1 MPQELILSVSE
12 AMVTFGGKSLFENLS
27 FNLHKGDRI
36 CLVGRN
42 GAGKSTMMKVI
53 TGDRELDLG
62 ERKLLA
68 PETSIGYLKQDITPK
83 QGQTVSQ
90 FIYEGL
96 HVDRQNDEYLYMID
110 MVTTPLELNSNDL
123 MTNLSGGQMRRACL
137 AKALVENPDI
147 LLLDEPTNHLDLD
160 GIKWLEEYLN
170 SYHGTLLCISHDK
183 AFLAN
188 VTNKIFWLDRGIVRV
203 CPKGFKH
210 FDAWSTM
217 LIEQEE
223 RELARRSKIVAQ
235 EMEWANKGV
244 KARVKR
250 NVRRIQQAREERDK
264 LKTDKSSYLKAVHKV
279 KLPELKAVDSS
290 RVISEFYNVSKKF
303 VGFDKAGNESAKIIL
318 NDFSF
323 RVMKGDKIGILGK
336 NGSGKTSFLK
346 MLIGE
351 EKPDKGT
358 VKINKN
364 LSISYFDQKRSDL
377 DEEKSLWQNLVPSGG
392 DYVKVGEKYRHV
404 CGYLKDFLFDPKIAN
419 DKVATLSGG
428 QRNRLLLAK
437 VLANPSNFLILDE
450 PTNDLDMDTLEMLEE
465 TLSNYKGTM
474 FVVSHDRDFLDQTV
488 SQILAFEGN
497 GLIERH
503 IGGYSD
509 YLMAKKEVLATNKK
523 VQKKLAKVPDR
534 SENRPAKLS
543 YKLERELTLLPEKIE
558 NLELKIKELA
568 ELMSDPNLYTN
579 NPEKF
584 DQSSKQLA
592 IYQQELEVAETRW
605 LELESIR

>member
-1 MPQELILSVSE
+1 
-12 AMVTFGGKSLFENLS
+12 
-27 FNLHKGDRI
+27 
-36 CLVGRN
+36 
-42 GAGKSTMMKVI
+42 
-53 TGDRELDLG
+53 
-62 ERKLLA
+62 
-68 PETSIGYLKQDITPK
+68 
-83 QGQTVSQ
+83 
-90 FIYEGL
+90 
-96 HVDRQNDEYLYMID
+96 
-110 MVTTPLELNSNDL
+110 
-123 MTNLSGGQMRRACL
+123 
-137 AKALVENPDI
+137 
-147 LLLDEPTNHLDLD
+147 
-160 GIKWLEEYLN
+160 
-170 SYHGTLLCISHDK
+170 
-183 AFLAN
+183 
-188 VTNKIFWLDRGIVRV
+188 
-203 CPKGFKH
+203 
-210 FDAWSTM
+210 
-217 LIEQEE
+217 
-223 RELARRSKIVAQ
+223 
-235 EMEWANKGV
+235 
-244 KARVKR
+244 
-250 NVRRIQQAREERDK
+250 
-264 LKTDKSSYLKAVHKV
+264 
-279 KLPELKAVDSS
+279 
-290 RVISEFYNVSKKF
+290 
-303 VGFDKAGNESAKIIL
+303 
-318 NDFSF
+318 
-323 RVMKGDKIGILGK
+323 MKGDKIGILGK